1 MAVSISSFREL
12 GDLMRQPRN
21 LPARIVL
28 VDDIALCRLHELRL
42 RTRHRLQRR
51 VAITAL
57 DRIFDRAN
65 RATHLCAARL
75 IDDSAAGNL
84 AGRLLGGG
92 SIGHVL
98 KCPST
103 VTDRGWP
110 GLRLPTIQPRD
121 RR

>member
-1 MAVSISSFREL
+1 MTVSISSFREL

-28 VDDIALCRLHELRL
+28 VNDIALCRLHEFRL
-42 RTRHRLQRR
+42 RTRHSLQRR
-51 VAITAL
+51 VAVAAL
-57 DRIFDRAN
+57 DRIFNRTN
-65 RATHLCAARL
+65 RATHLGAARL
-75 IDDSAAGNL
+75 IDNGAAGNL
-84 AGRLLGGG
+84 AGRLLGGS

-98 KCPST
+98 KCPS
-103 VTDRGWP
+103 VTDRGWS